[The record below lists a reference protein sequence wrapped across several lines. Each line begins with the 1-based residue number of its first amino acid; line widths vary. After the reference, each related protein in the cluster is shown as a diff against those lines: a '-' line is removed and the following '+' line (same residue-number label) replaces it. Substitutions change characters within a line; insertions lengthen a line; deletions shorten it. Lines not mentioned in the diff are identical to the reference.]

1 MTRPREQGI
10 TQAPEFPEW
19 RIFLLL
25 KHHSLGLTKFE
36 IVHFIDVSPELA
48 AAALKRLQTSGMV
61 TLEKYARGEL
71 FYVIA

>member
-19 RIFLLL
+19 RIFQLL

-48 AAALKRLQTSGMV
+48 AAALKRLQTSV
-61 TLEKYARGEL
+61 PEFRVRATTRWA
-71 FYVIA
+71 VA